1 MGRARYAGDCN
12 LREPIDDVRGV
23 PRHWISI
30 PKMIVTLLAPR
41 AIRWM
46 LAFNRQERFFR
57 KCLVWTTAGQ
67 MLEINRQRQRPI
79 GHDAGA
85 GAK

>member
-1 MGRARYAGDCN
+1 
-12 LREPIDDVRGV
+12 
-23 PRHWISI
+23 
-30 PKMIVTLLAPR
+30 MIVTLLAPR

-67 MLEINRQRQRPI
+67 MLEINRQRQSPI